1 MTDRVRVGVI
11 GCGRIAQVAHLPAI
25 VKADGVELVGV
36 SDPSRMLVESVA
48 RQYGVTAYSETD
60 ALLDEDIDAVVI
72 AVPDRLHL
80 PLGLLALQAG
90 KHVLLEKPAAS
101 DSDQAEQL
109 TRAAA
114 AADRKLQIGAMRRH
128 DPGMRY
134 AATAIGQL
142 GQLMTV
148 SLWYRI
154 QGKLRAPTEAALFP
168 PTAVDDDVRRGEA
181 SHKAD
186 RRRYLLATHGA
197 HVFDTMRMLVGEPSI
212 VHAHVAQVGSD
223 FSWHGNA
230 RIGGGAL
237 CGFELSANVHSE
249 YAEGIEVYGE
259 RGHVRVRSYFPFYR
273 RTSEVRYFDEES
285 GEAREPEFGATDP
298 YQRQV
303 EAFARAIVDGTPTT
317 PSGEDGVA
325 ALRIIEAVATSAA
338 RNGQGVPL

>member
-1 MTDRVRVGVI
+1 MTDRVRLGVI

-25 VKADGVELVGV
+25 AKADGVELVGV

-48 RQYGVTAYSETD
+48 RQYGVTAYTETD
-60 ALLDEDIDAVVI
+60 TLLDDDIDAVVI

-80 PLGLLALQAG
+80 PLGLQALNAG

-101 DSDQAEQL
+101 DSDQAQQL
-109 TRAAA
+109 VRAAE

-134 AATAIGQL
+134 AAKAIGEL

-168 PTAVDDDVRRGEA
+168 PTAIDDDVRRGEA

-197 HVFDTMRMLVGEPSI
+197 HVFDTMRMLVGDPSI
-212 VHAHVAQVGSD
+212 VHAHLAQVGGD

-230 RIGGGAL
+230 RIADGAL

-273 RTSEVRYFDEES
+273 RTSEVRYFDEAS

-325 ALRIIEAVATSAA
+325 ALRIIEAVAASAA
-338 RNGQGVPL
+338 SDGQGVPL